1 MSSLNNG
8 VGDMTDKKYDSLKLC
23 NQLCFPLYAASREI
37 TRKYKP
43 FLDKLDLTYTQYI
56 TMLVLWEHGRISV
69 SELGE
74 YLYLD
79 SGTLTPLLKK
89 LEKKNLITRNR
100 SRDDER
106 VLYVTLTDEGLAMR
120 EEALAVPEG
129 MKCNVTLTPEESA
142 ELYRILYKLLKSED
156 IAK

>member
-1 MSSLNNG
+1 MN
-8 VGDMTDKKYDSLKLC
+8 DKKYDSLKLC

-43 FLDKLDLTYTQYI
+43 FLDRLDLTYTQYI

-89 LEKKNLITRNR
+89 LEKKNLITSSR
-100 SRDDER
+100 SKEDER
-106 VLYVTLTDEGLAMR
+106 VLFVTLTDEGQALKDD
-120 EEALAVPEG
+120 ALAVPEG
-129 MKCNVTLTPEESA
+129 MKCNSVLTREEAA
-142 ELYRILYKLLKSED
+142 ELYRILYKLLKTGDAPIGSD
-156 IAK
+156 PLD